1 MFNAL
6 SRLFRAV
13 KYLFTGKVDEA
24 ADALSTN
31 PTVISANYDR
41 IVEEKRKRLNQYVD
55 AVGAM
60 IAQEENKKAK
70 LTQLTEEIQK
80 LEKLKSG
87 AAARA
92 KQLVDKYNGDAN
104 AVKNDPEYA
113 KCQAAFKDFSSTLAE
128 KQQRASELDEDMKQ
142 LATNVTNHKNQIQ
155 SLMRELDKL
164 KEEKHDAVA
173 EILSAKEEKQIADM
187 VNGISNDKTAADLQR
202 LREMRQKASASARVS
217 REVAGLDSKR
227 AESEFMEYAQQ
238 AASDDEFDALI
249 GLSKDKDQTA
259 NDSPVRDTKIPEA

>member
-1 MFNAL
+1 MFKAL
-6 SRLFRAV
+6 GRLFRAV
-13 KYLFTGKVDEA
+13 KYLFTGKVDQA

-70 LTQLTEEIQK
+70 LTQLTEEVQK
-80 LEKLKSG
+80 LEKLKAG

-92 KQLVDKYNGDAN
+92 KQLVDKYNGDAI

-128 KQQRASELDEDMKQ
+128 KQQRANELEEDMKQ
-142 LATNVTNHKNQIQ
+142 LVTNVTNHKNQIQ
-155 SLMRELDKL
+155 NLMRELEKL
-164 KEEKHDAVA
+164 KEEKNDAVA
-173 EILSAKEEKQIADM
+173 DILSAKEEKQIADM
-187 VNGISNDKTAADLQR
+187 VNGISNDRTSADLQR

-217 REVAGLDSKR
+217 REMAGLDAKR
-227 AESEFMEYAQQ
+227 AETEFLEYAQQ
-238 AASDDEFDALI
+238 ATSDDEFDALI
-249 GLSKDKDQTA
+249 GLSKDQKA
-259 NDSPVRDTKIPEA
+259 SEAPARDTKIPEA

>member
-6 SRLFRAV
+6 GRLFRAV
-13 KYLFTGKVDEA
+13 KYLFHGKVDQA

-70 LTQLTEEIQK
+70 LTQLTDEVQK
-80 LEKLKSG
+80 LEKLKAG

-92 KQLVDKYNGDAN
+92 KQLVDKYHGDAN

-128 KQQRASELDEDMKQ
+128 KQQRAAELEEDMKQ
-142 LATNVTNHKNQIQ
+142 LASNVTNHKNQIQ

-164 KEEKHDAVA
+164 KEEKNDAVA
-173 EILSAKEEKQIADM
+173 DILSAKEEKQIADM
-187 VNGISNDKTAADLQR
+187 VNGISNDKTAAELTR

-217 REVAGLDSKR
+217 REMAGLDAKR
-227 AESEFMEYAQQ
+227 AETEFLEYAQQ
-238 AASDDEFDALI
+238 ATSDDEFDALI
-249 GLSKDKDQTA
+249 GLSKDQKA
-259 NDSPVRDTKIPEA
+259 SEAPARDTKIPEA